1 MRGGDAG
8 APPAEVGR
16 VGRAAEDLGSD
27 EAATGTVS
35 AGLASAAPVASRG
48 GLWLGR
54 AVILVA
60 VAAAAAAL
68 NAAGSGITRDYL
80 ANTWQLLDLDVLA
93 DDPVGSVW
101 YLHTQ
106 PPGYNAAVAT
116 IAWLPAPIAG
126 TLFALDVAALA
137 GTALLLQGILV
148 RSGVGTLTAG
158 GVATVAVLSPSLVNT
173 IGLASYEVLVCLLVV
188 AAIAAGQRYLDGPRT
203 FWLVAA
209 SALLTAAAL
218 TRSLLHP
225 VWVLAVLALLM
236 AARPPGRRAALAA
249 LAVPV
254 LLIGGWTLKN
264 QVVFGTAT
272 TSSWL
277 GFNLQRGVVGPMDA
291 DLVRADVAAGRVS
304 DLARVAPWG
313 PAEAYRPWSGTCEPH
328 DHPATREPDKGQ
340 SGLTTTNFNHECY
353 LPVYREARA
362 NALTLARRHPAEYLA
377 DRGTALTLSFVHSTT
392 RASGRTTWLDT
403 VYGPLLLSVDHEV
416 SQEGW
421 NVPLFAGGQ
430 PIPVTVSLTL
440 AGLCAFVLGRGVVA
454 VVRLVR
460 RGWSGR
466 AGPDG
471 WPTGEVVWLLVS
483 ATVALVVLGGDL
495 VEIGENTRFRAM
507 VDPLLIAF
515 PLGALALAAAGW
527 RDRPRCG

>member
-8 APPAEVGR
+8 APPAEIGR
-16 VGRAAEDLGSD
+16 VRAQEGPGTDGAVAGPL
-27 EAATGTVS
+27 AADVAPT
-35 AGLASAAPVASRG
+35 AASPSRR
-48 GLWLGR
+48 LWLGR
-54 AVILVA
+54 AIILVA

-68 NAAGSGITRDYL
+68 NAAGSGITREYL
-80 ANTWQLLDLDVLA
+80 SDTWQLLDLEVLA
-93 DDPVGSVW
+93 DDPVGSLW

-106 PPGYNAAVAT
+106 PPGYNAVVGA

-137 GTALLLQGILV
+137 ATGLLLQGILV
-148 RSGVGTLTAG
+148 RSGVGPLTAG
-158 GVATVAVLSPSLVNT
+158 AVAALAVLSPSLVNT

-188 AAIAAGQRYLDGPRT
+188 AAVAAAQRYLAGPRPS
-203 FWLVAA
+203 WLVAA

-225 VWVLAVLALLM
+225 AWVLAVLVLLM

-249 LAVPV
+249 LALPV

-277 GFNLQRGVVGPMDA
+277 GFNLQRGIVGPMDA
-291 DLVRADVAAGRVS
+291 DLVRADVAAGEVS
-304 DLARVAPWG
+304 DLARVPPWG
-313 PAEAYRPWSGTCEPH
+313 PADDYRRWSEPCDPH
-328 DHPATREPDKGQ
+328 DHPTTREPEKGQ
-340 SGLTTTNFNHECY
+340 SGFTTTNFNHECY
-353 LPVYREARA
+353 LPVYDEARD
-362 NALTLARRHPAEYLA
+362 NALTLVRRHPMAYLA
-377 DRGTALTLSFVHSTT
+377 DRGTALRLSFVHSTT

-421 NVPLFAGGQ
+421 NIPLFASGE

-440 AGLCAFVLGRGVVA
+440 AGLCAFVLGRGLVA
-454 VVRLVR
+454 GVRLAR
-460 RGWSGR
+460 RGWSSR

-471 WPTGEVVWLLVS
+471 WPPGEVVWLLV
-483 ATVALVVLGGDL
+483 AGTVAMVVLGGDL

-515 PLGALALAAAGW
+515 PLGALALATGRW
-527 RDRPRCG
+527 RRRPRRG